1 MSRGSSVPA
10 SPPGTGRDRSPPP
23 GTMESVAHRER
34 FAAAMTS
41 ITGKLPFGLSRVVA
55 PSVVGYLLIN
65 LCTFFLD
72 LALLAVFH
80 GGLKL
85 PLPVAVTL
93 SYGSAGTVSYIANR
107 VLNFRSHGPL
117 GRQVPLYVVIMASN
131 YFIFVLGLT
140 NVLAAAGVF
149 YELAR
154 VIAACCE
161 GVYLYCCMRWLVFR
175 DTARPAAGAEQAGAE
190 QAGATGSTA
199 APESSRRESAGR
211 PER

>member
-1 MSRGSSVPA
+1 
-10 SPPGTGRDRSPPP
+10 
-23 GTMESVAHRER
+23 MESVAHRAR
-34 FAAAMTS
+34 FAAVMTA

-65 LCTFFLD
+65 LCTFFID

-140 NVLAAAGVF
+140 NVLAAVGVF

-161 GVYLYCCMRWLVFR
+161 GVYLYCCMRWLIFR
-175 DTARPAAGAEQAGAE
+175 DTARPAAAAEQAGAAEDAAATE
-190 QAGATGSTA
+190 QAGATELRA
-199 APESSRRESAGR
+199 APESSRRASAGR
-211 PER
+211 PEP

>member
-1 MSRGSSVPA
+1 
-10 SPPGTGRDRSPPP
+10 
-23 GTMESVAHRER
+23 MESVAHRER
-34 FAAAMTS
+34 FAAVMTA

-65 LCTFFLD
+65 LCTFFID
-72 LALLAVFH
+72 LTLLAVFH
-80 GGLKL
+80 GALKL

-140 NVLAAAGVF
+140 NALAAAGVF
-149 YELAR
+149 YEFAR

-161 GVYLYCCMRWLVFR
+161 GVYLYCCMRWLIFR
-175 DTARPAAGAEQAGAE
+175 DAARPAAATEQAAASAGQADAAE
-190 QAGATGSTA
+190 QAGATELTA
-199 APESSRRESAGR
+199 APESSRQASAGR

>member
-1 MSRGSSVPA
+1 M
-10 SPPGTGRDRSPPP
+10 D
-23 GTMESVAHRER
+23 SVAHRER
-34 FAAAMTS
+34 FAAAMTA

-65 LCTFFLD
+65 LCTFFID

-93 SYGSAGTVSYIANR
+93 SYGSAGAVSYIANR

-131 YFIFVLGLT
+131 YLIFVLGLT
-140 NVLAAAGVF
+140 NALAAAGVF

-161 GVYLYCCMRWLVFR
+161 GVYLYCCMRWLIFR
-175 DTARPAAGAEQAGAE
+175 DSARPAAAAEQAGAANQAVAE
-190 QAGATGSTA
+190 QAGARQAGATESTA
-199 APESSRRESAGR
+199 EPESSRRASAGR
-211 PER
+211 PEQ

>member
-1 MSRGSSVPA
+1 
-10 SPPGTGRDRSPPP
+10 
-23 GTMESVAHRER
+23 MESVAHRAR
-34 FAAAMTS
+34 FAAVMTA

-65 LCTFFLD
+65 LCTFLLD
-72 LALLAVFH
+72 LALLAAFH

-140 NVLAAAGVF
+140 DALAAAGVF

-161 GVYLYCCMRWLVFR
+161 GVYLYCCMRWIVFR
-175 DTARPAAGAEQAGAE
+175 DVARRPDPGQRPGPAAAPQAATARQ
-190 QAGATGSTA
+190 A
-199 APESSRRESAGR
+199 APPLPPPPSQAAAR
-211 PER
+211 PERS

>member
-1 MSRGSSVPA
+1 
-10 SPPGTGRDRSPPP
+10 
-23 GTMESVAHRER
+23 MESVAHRAR
-34 FAAAMTS
+34 FAAAMTA

-65 LCTFFLD
+65 LCTFLLD

-80 GGLKL
+80 GGLPL

-93 SYGSAGTVSYIANR
+93 SYGSAGAVSYIANR

-140 NVLAAAGVF
+140 NVLAAVGVF

-154 VIAACCE
+154 VMAACCE
-161 GVYLYCCMRWLVFR
+161 GVYLYCCMRWLIFR
-175 DTARPAAGAEQAGAE
+175 DTARPAAATG
-190 QAGATGSTA
+190 QAGATELTA
-199 APESSRRESAGR
+199 APESSRRASAGR

>member
-1 MSRGSSVPA
+1 
-10 SPPGTGRDRSPPP
+10 
-23 GTMESVAHRER
+23 MESVAHRER

-55 PSVVGYLLIN
+55 PSVIGYLLIN
-65 LCTFFLD
+65 LCTFLLD
-72 LALLAVFH
+72 LALLAAFH

-131 YFIFVLGLT
+131 YFVFVLGLT
-140 NVLAAAGVF
+140 NVLAAVGVF

-161 GVYLYCCMRWLVFR
+161 GVYLYCCMRWLIFR
-175 DTARPAAGAEQAGAE
+175 DTARPAAAAEQVGAAE
-190 QAGATGSTA
+190 QAGATESTA
-199 APESSRRESAGR
+199 AQESSRRASAGR